1 MSLSEKAS
9 AALETLGLTKTEVKA
24 YVALIKRG
32 TMNASEVSKAA
43 RVPYSKVYESL
54 ASLHSK
60 GWIDEHQSRPTLYTA
75 KPPGTALDETKS
87 RYEAERQKNEQLA
100 LKELMGIYE
109 NKGEQER
116 PEIWILRGVSEILS
130 KLRTMVLD
138 CRTEL
143 LIALPVGHSTLCR

>member
-54 ASLHSK
+54 AALHSK
-60 GWIDEHQSRPTLYTA
+60 GWIKRQQRRPPFYTA
-75 KPPGTALDETKS
+75 TPNPPGTALDETKS
-87 RYEAERQKNEQLA
+87 RYEAERQENEQLA

-116 PEIWILRGVSEILS
+116 PEIWI
-130 KLRTMVLD
+130 
-138 CRTEL
+138 
-143 LIALPVGHSTLCR
+143 